1 MGTRFIVYVEPFVR
15 RHGVGNV
22 FTRRHSR
29 LGRRVRA
36 TGMEQSDAAFN
47 KQVFGALVV

>member
-22 FTRRHSR
+22 FTRCHSR